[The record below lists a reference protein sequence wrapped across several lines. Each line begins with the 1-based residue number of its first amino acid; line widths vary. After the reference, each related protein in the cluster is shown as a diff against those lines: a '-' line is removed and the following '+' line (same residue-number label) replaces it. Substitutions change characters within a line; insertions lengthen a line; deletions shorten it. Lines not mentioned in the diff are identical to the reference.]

1 MAKAAGRLAVLSK
14 AATPIGGVRM
24 TSIKFTSEPIDVT
37 DYDSAGVVELLSAH
51 KTTQVEL
58 SVEGVT
64 EDVLLRAL
72 WTSPATSKLLT
83 DVTFKFADALA
94 AADTVTGNFYLTSYE
109 ESNPYDDACDFKA
122 TLVSS
127 GNWAIA

>member
-24 TSIKFTSEPIDVT
+24 TSIKFSAEPIDVT
-37 DYDSAGVVELLSAH
+37 DYDSAGVVELLGAN

-58 SVEGVT
+58 TVEGVT
-64 EDVLLRAL
+64 EDVILRAL
-72 WTSPATSKLLT
+72 WSTPTSSKLLT
-83 DVTFKFADALA
+83 DVTFKFADALT
-94 AADTVTGNFYLTSYE
+94 AADTVAGNFFMTSYE

-122 TLVSS
+122 SFVSS
-127 GNWAIA
+127 GNWTVA